1 MLGDSL
7 SAQNFTL
14 SNIQMIL
21 FGNVSQGMKYRVSHC
36 KMLKC
41 KKGKLQHSL
50 CTEKPLH
57 VIRDKIQSL
66 PTAAQ
71 NMNTN

>member
-36 KMLKC
+36 KMQ
-41 KKGKLQHSL
+41 KGQIATQPLYRETIARYKRQNSEPSNC
-50 CTEKPLH
+50 CTKYEH
-57 VIRDKIQSL
+57 
-66 PTAAQ
+66 
-71 NMNTN
+71 